1 MWASAPTHF
10 CCSASAERLFPSS
23 PPCQRS
29 KISGAGVDFIALN
42 PYNKMEYEY
51 GLLIRCSRLP
61 QTPFWGQAAVQK
73 KRGQTPRDRHCE
85 RKNVSE
91 AAFAAGRK
99 LRHCRI
105 CFCEKV
111 RCGRGAVTAPWRESG
126 ELHRPGPLQR
136 AHSPYAGRAQKHAD
150 FPTAVGRSAFCCV
163 KSAGIRGCPALFQSC
178 QPPRLTP

>member
-10 CCSASAERLFPSS
+10 CCSAGAERLFPSS

-61 QTPFWGQAAVQK
+61 QTPFGGQAAVQK

-99 LRHCRI
+99 LRHCRTS
-105 CFCEKV
+105 FCEKV
-111 RCGRGAVTAPWRESG
+111 RYERGAVSLRGASQENCIVQGHCSG
-126 ELHRPGPLQR
+126 RTLRMQDEHRSTLI
-136 AHSPYAGRAQKHAD
+136 
-150 FPTAVGRSAFCCV
+150 FPQLWEGQLFAV
-163 KSAGIRGCPALFQSC
+163 
-178 QPPRLTP
+178 